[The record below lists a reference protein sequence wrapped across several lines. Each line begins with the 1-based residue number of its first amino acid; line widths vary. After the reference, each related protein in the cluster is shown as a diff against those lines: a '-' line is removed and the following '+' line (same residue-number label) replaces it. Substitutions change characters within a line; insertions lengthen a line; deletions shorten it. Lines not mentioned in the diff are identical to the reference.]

1 MRVAVRPL
9 ALIVACL
16 SIVAL
21 PCFGQEPAAS
31 ANPSDQDNQFCTIA
45 GIIVS
50 ANTKEPLKRA
60 QIVISKEEGGSDD
73 HPRSASSDASGHFSI
88 DHIAAGRYDLSV
100 SRTGYLA
107 TQYGQDQPDKPG
119 AVLTLVA
126 GQKMT
131 DLLFRL
137 QRTAVIAGRITD
149 EDGEPVRQAS
159 ALAFLRTTVRGKPR
173 TEQVGGSTTNDLG
186 EYRIF
191 DLPPGSYLILAN
203 VTQGNSEII
212 TQDAAPQAAGYP
224 PTYFPGATE
233 IARASAIEVKSGD
246 EVTGI
251 DIALSPRPPNQTY
264 KIHGHVSNS
273 ISGHPDASIAV
284 MILPRG
290 QSGEEAMYMRD
301 GNNTRPDEK
310 TGEFEI
316 KGVSPGE
323 YTVLALW
330 FDGGKI
336 RTGSQSLDVIGSDVS
351 DVSIVLTR
359 GIDISGRV
367 TFEGKS
373 AQPSSDTVVVLM
385 PSEKEI
391 PFSPPTE
398 ARVQPDGSFVLN
410 EVGDGSYSITVASK
424 CVECYVKSAKANG
437 VDLLEQGVQ
446 IGSGN
451 APSSVGIVYSSNTA
465 IVNGTVTNKD
475 DLPAAGSLVVLVPN
489 LSDHPKRDRYH
500 TATTDQ
506 YGRFDI
512 RGVPPGHYQAYAW
525 EKMSGDSYK
534 DPDFLRPFEADA
546 ESVDVS
552 ENDHTSVQL
561 KLIPAPDSAK

>member
-9 ALIVACL
+9 ALIVVCL
-16 SIVAL
+16 SVVAL
-21 PCFGQEPAAS
+21 PCFGQQSAAS
-31 ANPSDQDNQFCTIA
+31 ANPSDQDSQFCTIA
-45 GIIVS
+45 GTIVS
-50 ANTKEPLKRA
+50 ANTKEPLKKA
-60 QIVISKEEGGSDD
+60 QIVISNEEGGSDD
-73 HPRSASSDASGHFSI
+73 HPQSASSDASGHFSI
-88 DHIAAGRYDLSV
+88 DHIAAGRYDLHV

-149 EDGEPVRQAS
+149 EDGEPVRGATVEAYS
-159 ALAFLRTTVRGKPR
+159 HTTVRGKSA
-173 TEQVGGSTTNDLG
+173 TEQIGGATTNDLG
-186 EYRIF
+186 EYRVF
-191 DLPPGSYLILAN
+191 DLPPGSYLILASI
-203 VTQGNSEII
+203 GRGMAEA
-212 TQDAAPQAAGYP
+212 DAGLPPQSANYP
-224 PTYFPGATE
+224 PTYFPSATE

-251 DIALSPRPPNQTY
+251 DIAVSPRPSNQTY

-290 QSGEEAMYMRD
+290 QSSEEAMYMRD
-301 GNNTRPDEK
+301 SNNARPDEK

-330 FDGGKI
+330 FDEGKM
-336 RTGSQSLDVIGSDVS
+336 RTGSQSVDVIGSDVS

-367 TFEGKS
+367 TLEGQS
-373 AQPSSDTVVVLM
+373 ARSANDTVVLLM
-385 PSEKEI
+385 PSERQNR
-391 PFSPPTE
+391 FNPPTD

-410 EVGDGSYSITVASK
+410 EVGDGSYSISVVSK
-424 CVECYVKSAKANG
+424 CADCYVKSAKANG

-446 IGSGN
+446 VGSGN
-451 APSSVGIVYSSNTA
+451 APSSVGIIYSSNTA
-465 IVNGTVTNKD
+465 TVNGSVTNKD
-475 DLPAAGSLVVLVPN
+475 DLPAAGALVVLVPD
-489 LSDHPKRDRYH
+489 LAAHPRRDPYQ

-506 YGRFDI
+506 YGRFEI
-512 RGVPPGHYQAYAW
+512 RGVPPGHYKAFAW
-525 EKMSGDSYK
+525 EKMSGDAYR

-552 ENDHTSVQL
+552 ENDRTSVQL
-561 KLIPAPDSAK
+561 KLIPAPDSAN

>member
-1 MRVAVRPL
+1 MRVPVRPI
-9 ALIVACL
+9 ALIVAGL

-21 PCFGQEPAAS
+21 PCLAQQPAAS
-31 ANPSDQDNQFCTIA
+31 ADPSDQASQFCTIA
-45 GIIVS
+45 GTIVS
-50 ANTKEPLKRA
+50 ANTKEPLKKA
-60 QIVISKEEGGSDD
+60 QIVISKEEGSSDD
-73 HPRSASSDASGHFSI
+73 HPQSASSDASGHFSI
-88 DHIAAGRYDLSV
+88 DHIAAGRYDLRV

-149 EDGEPVRQAS
+149 EDGEPVREATVE
-159 ALAFLRTTVRGKPR
+159 ARTTVRGKSA
-173 TEQVGGSTTNDLG
+173 TEQIGGATTNDLG
-186 EYRIF
+186 EYRVF
-191 DLPPGSYLILAN
+191 DLPPGSYFILASI
-203 VTQGNSEII
+203 GRGMAEA
-212 TQDAAPQAAGYP
+212 DAGLPPLGANYF
-224 PTYFPGATE
+224 PTYFPSAIE

-251 DIALSPRPPNQTY
+251 DIAVSPRPSNQTY
-264 KIHGHVSNS
+264 KIHGHVANS

-290 QSGEEAMYMRD
+290 QSSEEAMYMRD
-301 GNNTRPDEK
+301 GKNARPDEK

-330 FDGGKI
+330 FDGGKM
-336 RTGSQSLDVIGSDVS
+336 RTGSQSVDVIGSDVS

-359 GIDISGRV
+359 GIDIPGRV
-367 TFEGKS
+367 TLEGQS
-373 AQPSSDTVVVLM
+373 ARSASDAVVVLM
-385 PSEKEI
+385 PSERETR
-391 PFSPPTE
+391 FSPPADT
-398 ARVQPDGSFVLN
+398 RVQPDGSFVLN
-410 EVGDGSYSITVASK
+410 EVGDGSYSIGVVSK
-424 CVECYVKSAKANG
+424 CVDCYVKSAKANG

-451 APSSVGIVYSSNTA
+451 APSSIGIVYSSNTA
-465 IVNGTVTNKD
+465 TVNGSVTNKD
-475 DLPAAGSLVVLVPN
+475 DLPAAGALVVLVPD
-489 LSDHPKRDRYH
+489 LAAHPKRDPYQ

-506 YGRFDI
+506 YGRFEI
-512 RGVPPGHYQAYAW
+512 RGVPPGHYKAFAW
-525 EKMSGDSYK
+525 EKMSGDSYR
-534 DPDFLRPFEADA
+534 DPDFLKPFQVDA

-561 KLIPAPDSAK
+561 KLIPAPDSAN

>member
-1 MRVAVRPL
+1 MRVRVRPI
-9 ALIVACL
+9 ALIVVGL

-21 PCFGQEPAAS
+21 PCLAQQPAAS
-31 ANPSDQDNQFCTIA
+31 ADPSDQASQFCTIA
-45 GIIVS
+45 GTIVS
-50 ANTKEPLKRA
+50 ANTKEPLKKA
-60 QIVISKEEGGSDD
+60 QIVISKEEGSSDD
-73 HPRSASSDASGHFSI
+73 HPQSASSDASGHFSI
-88 DHIAAGRYDLSV
+88 DHIAAGRYDLRV

-149 EDGEPVRQAS
+149 EDGEPVREATVE
-159 ALAFLRTTVRGKPR
+159 ARTTVRGKSI
-173 TEQVGGSTTNDLG
+173 TEQIGVATTNDLG
-186 EYRIF
+186 EYRVF
-191 DLPPGSYLILAN
+191 DLPPGSYLILASIGRAMTETN
-203 VTQGNSEII
+203 EGLPPLGAN
-212 TQDAAPQAAGYP
+212 YP
-224 PTYFPGATE
+224 PTYFPSATE

-251 DIALSPRPPNQTY
+251 DIAVSPRPSNQTY
-264 KIHGHVSNS
+264 KIHGHVANS

-290 QSGEEAMYMRD
+290 QSSEEVMYMRD
-301 GNNTRPDEK
+301 GNNARPDEK

-330 FDGGKI
+330 FDGGKM
-336 RTGSQSLDVIGSDVS
+336 RTGSQSVDVIGSDVS
-351 DVSIVLTR
+351 DVSIVLAR

-367 TFEGKS
+367 TLEGQS
-373 AQPSSDTVVVLM
+373 ARSASDTVVVLM
-385 PSEKEI
+385 PSERETR
-391 PFSPPTE
+391 FSPPADT
-398 ARVQPDGSFVLN
+398 RVQPDGSFVLN
-410 EVGDGSYSITVASK
+410 EVGDGSYSIGVVSK
-424 CVECYVKSAKANG
+424 CVDCYVKSAKANG

-451 APSSVGIVYSSNTA
+451 APSSIGIVYSSNTA
-465 IVNGTVTNKD
+465 TVNGSVTNKD
-475 DLPAAGSLVVLVPN
+475 DLPAAGALVVLVPD
-489 LSDHPKRDRYH
+489 LAAHPKRDPYQ

-506 YGRFDI
+506 YGRFEI
-512 RGVPPGHYQAYAW
+512 RGVPPGHYKAFAW
-525 EKMSGDSYK
+525 EKMSGDSYR
-534 DPDFLRPFEADA
+534 DPDFLKPFQVDA

-561 KLIPAPDSAK
+561 KLIPAPDSAN

>member
-1 MRVAVRPL
+1 MRVRVRPI
-9 ALIVACL
+9 ALIVVGL

-21 PCFGQEPAAS
+21 PCLAQQPAAS
-31 ANPSDQDNQFCTIA
+31 ADPSDQASQFCTIA
-45 GIIVS
+45 GTIVS
-50 ANTKEPLKRA
+50 ANTKEPLKKA
-60 QIVISKEEGGSDD
+60 QIVISKEEGSSDD
-73 HPRSASSDASGHFSI
+73 HPQSASSDASGHFSI
-88 DHIAAGRYDLSV
+88 DHIAAGRYDLRV

-149 EDGEPVRQAS
+149 EDGEPVREATVE
-159 ALAFLRTTVRGKPR
+159 ARTTVRGKSI
-173 TEQVGGSTTNDLG
+173 TEQIGVATTNDLG
-186 EYRIF
+186 EYRVF
-191 DLPPGSYLILAN
+191 DLPPGSYLILASIGRAMTETN
-203 VTQGNSEII
+203 EGLPPLGAN
-212 TQDAAPQAAGYP
+212 YP
-224 PTYFPGATE
+224 PTYFPSATE

-251 DIALSPRPPNQTY
+251 DIAVSPRPSNQTY
-264 KIHGHVSNS
+264 KIHGHVANS

-290 QSGEEAMYMRD
+290 QSSEEVMYMRD
-301 GNNTRPDEK
+301 GNNARPDEK

-330 FDGGKI
+330 FDGGKM
-336 RTGSQSLDVIGSDVS
+336 RTGSQSVDVIGSDVS
-351 DVSIVLTR
+351 DVSIVLAR

-367 TFEGKS
+367 TLEGQS
-373 AQPSSDTVVVLM
+373 ARSASDTVVVLM
-385 PSEKEI
+385 PSERETR
-391 PFSPPTE
+391 FSPPAD

-410 EVGDGSYSITVASK
+410 EVGDGSYSIGVVSK
-424 CVECYVKSAKANG
+424 CVDCYVKSAKANG

-451 APSSVGIVYSSNTA
+451 APSSIGIVYSSNTA
-465 IVNGTVTNKD
+465 TVNGSVTNKD
-475 DLPAAGSLVVLVPN
+475 DLPAAGALVVLVPD
-489 LSDHPKRDRYH
+489 LAAHPKRDPYQ

-506 YGRFDI
+506 YGRFEI
-512 RGVPPGHYQAYAW
+512 RGVPPGHYKAFAW
-525 EKMSGDSYK
+525 EKMSGDSYR
-534 DPDFLRPFEADA
+534 DPDFLKPFQVDA

-561 KLIPAPDSAK
+561 KLIPAPDSAN